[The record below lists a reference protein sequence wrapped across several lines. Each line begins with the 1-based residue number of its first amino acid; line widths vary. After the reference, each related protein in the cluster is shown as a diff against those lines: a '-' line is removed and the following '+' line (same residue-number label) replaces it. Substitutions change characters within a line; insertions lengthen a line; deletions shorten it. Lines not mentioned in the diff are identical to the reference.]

1 MSTMEQ
7 LGDSLTSLSG
17 HLSHNNYSLSV
28 DGSDALSN
36 ISVVSIKGQER
47 LNEPWQYQIDFTSED
62 KQISIASM
70 LSQAAS
76 LTFHPNQSPLQVT
89 QISSFDHVA
98 KTRKLY
104 GIITEFSLVS
114 ISEDEARYRV
124 KLEPRMAL
132 LANHHQSAIFQNK
145 SVIDVVDEVLRNH
158 NFIGIDFRFELKE
171 TYPVREFIT
180 QWQESDLNFIQR
192 LLADVGLYFYFETHP
207 EHHCDVIV
215 ISDYEKGYADGGK
228 VTIKQPSGLNDRLRY
243 SVWDLQFSSKTK
255 PSQVSVND
263 YNYRMSDSNLYSS
276 DNSQPKDM
284 TMRGEDYRYEEHHKT
299 QGDIQTVESGNW
311 YARIRHQHYVSEQFI
326 LTGQCNAYELIP
338 GQLVIIEGC
347 PIAEIKD
354 GVVIVAT
361 ECYGDRTESYQT
373 RFTAIPYDALKP
385 YRPAPLPWPQ
395 VSGTLPARVTSK
407 DDDTYGYIDTQG
419 RYRIK
424 FNFDLKN
431 WQKGEESLWVRLAKP
446 YAGDTYGF
454 HFPLIDS
461 TEVAIAFT
469 NGNPDR
475 PYIAH
480 AMHDSSHPD
489 HVTTINKHRNVIRTP
504 ANNKLRMDDK
514 RGQEHIKLATEYG
527 KTQLNLGHLVDSEK
541 TKRGEGFELRTD
553 EWGAVRAAKGIF
565 ITADKQYQAQD
576 LQLNMQ
582 EAKEQLDKTLDLV
595 SALQDAVK
603 HAEAELADLET
614 QKKLIIESIEEFK
627 QPSILMSSP
636 KGIAQVTP
644 ESVQIA
650 AGENIMLAS
659 HQHTDVSVLRKF
671 TVAAG
676 EMISLFAQKM
686 GIKLIASHGKVDIQ
700 AQHDEMSLLAEKDLS
715 ISSQKGRTVISA
727 QKELILTCGGAY
739 IRLADGSIDIAA
751 PDNVICHSATWQ
763 KTGPDSLSQMLNE
776 RQNTNYHFNSQLLWK
791 NDNTPVKNQRV
802 KIIRADGS
810 EIDAMTDENGKLP
823 KQFAD
828 FIEPIT
834 IVLVPQKD
842 S

>member
-7 LGDSLTSLSG
+7 LSDSLTSLSG

-70 LSQAAS
+70 LSQTAS
-76 LTFHPNQSPLQVT
+76 LTFHPNQSLLQMT

-171 TYPVREFIT
+171 SYPVREFIT

-553 EWGAVRAAKGIF
+553 EWGAISAEKGIYITTETESKAKG
-565 ITADKQYQAQD
+565 K
-576 LQLNMQ
+576 
-582 EAKEQLDKTLDLV
+582 QLDMEGAKIQLSNALSIV
-595 SALQDAVK
+595 QSLQKVVENSNGHSAD
-603 HAEAELADLET
+603 
-614 QKKLIIESIEEFK
+614 IESQTELKNTLTELNESGIVGYAQEG
-627 QPSILMSSP
+627 IGLTSP
-636 KGIAQVTP
+636 KNIQLSTGKNISIIAENNT
-644 ESVQIA
+644 EISVIKKITLA
-650 AGENIMLAS
+650 AGEALS
-659 HQHTDVSVLRKF
+659 F
-671 TVAAG
+671 
-676 EMISLFAQKM
+676 FAHKM
-686 GIKLIASHGKVDIQ
+686 GIKLFASKGKVEIQ
-700 AQHDEMSLLAEKDLS
+700 AQNDELSLMAKDEIQINSVDNSVTLTAPRDITL
-715 ISSQKGRTVISA
+715 ISGGSYIKINGQGIELGTPGNVVIKSAALQKMGPASMNVSTQEVHFMDMPPISLCVECL
-727 QKELILTCGGAY
+727 K
-739 IRLADGSIDIAA
+739 RAA
-751 PDNVICHSATWQ
+751 RNANS
-763 KTGPDSLSQMLNE
+763 ML
-776 RQNTNYHFNSQLLWK
+776 
-791 NDNTPVKNQRV
+791 
-802 KIIRADGS
+802 
-810 EIDAMTDENGKLP
+810 EI
-823 KQFAD
+823 
-828 FIEPIT
+828 
-834 IVLVPQKD
+834 

>member
-7 LGDSLTSLSG
+7 LSDSLTSLSG

-553 EWGAVRAAKGIF
+553 EWGAISAEKGIYITTETESKAKGKQLDMEGTKIQLSNALS
-565 ITADKQYQAQD
+565 IVQSLQKVVENSNAHSADIESQTELKNT
-576 LQLNMQ
+576 LTQLNESGIVGYAQ
-582 EAKEQLDKTLDLV
+582 EGIGLT
-595 SALQDAVK
+595 
-603 HAEAELADLET
+603 
-614 QKKLIIESIEEFK
+614 
-627 QPSILMSSP
+627 SP
-636 KGIAQVTP
+636 KNIQLSTGKNISIIAENNT
-644 ESVQIA
+644 EISVIKKITLA
-650 AGENIMLAS
+650 AGEALS
-659 HQHTDVSVLRKF
+659 F
-671 TVAAG
+671 
-676 EMISLFAQKM
+676 FAHKM
-686 GIKLIASHGKVDIQ
+686 GIKLFASKGKVEIQ
-700 AQHDEMSLLAEKDLS
+700 AQNDELSLMAKDE
-715 ISSQKGRTVISA
+715 IQIN
-727 QKELILTCGGAY
+727 
-739 IRLADGSIDIAA
+739 SIDNSVTLTAPRDITLISGGSYIKINGQGIELGTPGNVVIKSAA
-751 PDNVICHSATWQ
+751 LQKMGPASMNVSTQEVHFMDMPPI
-763 KTGPDSLSQMLNE
+763 SLCVECLKRAARNANTML
-776 RQNTNYHFNSQLLWK
+776 
-791 NDNTPVKNQRV
+791 
-802 KIIRADGS
+802 
-810 EIDAMTDENGKLP
+810 EIN
-823 KQFAD
+823 
-828 FIEPIT
+828 
-834 IVLVPQKD
+834 
-842 S
+842 

>member
-76 LTFHPNQSPLQVT
+76 LTFHPNQSPLQVA

-158 NFIGIDFRFELKE
+158 NFIGIDFRFELKD

-461 TEVAIAFT
+461 TEVAVAFT

-553 EWGAVRAAKGIF
+553 EWGAISAEKGIYITTETESKAKGKQLDMEGTKIQLSNALS
-565 ITADKQYQAQD
+565 IVQSLQKVVENSNGHSADIESQTELKNT
-576 LQLNMQ
+576 LTQLNESGIVGYAQ
-582 EAKEQLDKTLDLV
+582 EGIGLT
-595 SALQDAVK
+595 
-603 HAEAELADLET
+603 
-614 QKKLIIESIEEFK
+614 
-627 QPSILMSSP
+627 SP
-636 KGIAQVTP
+636 KNIQLSTGKNISIIAENNT
-644 ESVQIA
+644 EISVIKKITLA
-650 AGENIMLAS
+650 AGEALS
-659 HQHTDVSVLRKF
+659 F
-671 TVAAG
+671 
-676 EMISLFAQKM
+676 FAHKM
-686 GIKLIASHGKVDIQ
+686 GIKLFASKGKVEIQ
-700 AQHDEMSLLAEKDLS
+700 AQNDELSLMAKDE
-715 ISSQKGRTVISA
+715 IQIN
-727 QKELILTCGGAY
+727 
-739 IRLADGSIDIAA
+739 SIDNSVTLTAPRDITLISGGSYIKINGQGIELGTPGNVVIKSAA
-751 PDNVICHSATWQ
+751 LQKMGPASMNVSTQEVHFMDMPPI
-763 KTGPDSLSQMLNE
+763 SLCVECLKRAARNANTML
-776 RQNTNYHFNSQLLWK
+776 
-791 NDNTPVKNQRV
+791 
-802 KIIRADGS
+802 
-810 EIDAMTDENGKLP
+810 EIN
-823 KQFAD
+823 
-828 FIEPIT
+828 
-834 IVLVPQKD
+834 
-842 S
+842 

>member
-7 LGDSLTSLSG
+7 LSDSLTSLSG
-17 HLSHNNYSLSV
+17 QLSHNNYSLSV
-28 DGSDALSN
+28 DGSDALSS

-89 QISSFDHVA
+89 QIRSLDNIA

-145 SVIDVVDEVLRNH
+145 NVIDVVDEVLRNH

-171 TYPVREFIT
+171 SYPVREFIT

-215 ISDYEKGYADGGK
+215 ISDYEKGYADGGR
-228 VTIKQPSGLNDRLRY
+228 VIIKQPSGLNDHLRH
-243 SVWDLQFSSKTK
+243 SIWDLQFSSKTK

-263 YNYRMSDSNLYSS
+263 YNYRMSDSDLYSS

-284 TMRGEDYRYEEHHKT
+284 TMRGEDYRYEEHHKIE
-299 QGDIQTVESGNW
+299 GDIQTVESGNW

-461 TEVAIAFT
+461 TEVAVAFT

-475 PYIAH
+475 PYIAY

-553 EWGAVRAAKGIF
+553 EWGAISAEKGIYITTETESKAKG
-565 ITADKQYQAQD
+565 K
-576 LQLNMQ
+576 
-582 EAKEQLDKTLDLV
+582 QLDMEGAKIQLSNALSIV
-595 SALQDAVK
+595 QSLQKVVENSNGHSAD
-603 HAEAELADLET
+603 
-614 QKKLIIESIEEFK
+614 IESQTELKNTLTELNESGIVGYAQEG
-627 QPSILMSSP
+627 IGLTSP
-636 KGIAQVTP
+636 KNIQLSTGKNISIIAENNT
-644 ESVQIA
+644 EISVIKKITLA
-650 AGENIMLAS
+650 AGEALS
-659 HQHTDVSVLRKF
+659 F
-671 TVAAG
+671 
-676 EMISLFAQKM
+676 FAHKM
-686 GIKLIASHGKVDIQ
+686 GIKLFASKGKVEIQ
-700 AQHDEMSLLAEKDLS
+700 AQNDELSLMAKDEIQINSVDNS
-715 ISSQKGRTVISA
+715 ITLTAPRDITLISGGSYIKINGEGIELGTPGNVVIKSAAFQKMGPASMNVNTQEAHFMDMPPISLCVECL
-727 QKELILTCGGAY
+727 K
-739 IRLADGSIDIAA
+739 RAA
-751 PDNVICHSATWQ
+751 RNANS
-763 KTGPDSLSQMLNE
+763 ML
-776 RQNTNYHFNSQLLWK
+776 
-791 NDNTPVKNQRV
+791 
-802 KIIRADGS
+802 
-810 EIDAMTDENGKLP
+810 EI
-823 KQFAD
+823 
-828 FIEPIT
+828 
-834 IVLVPQKD
+834 

>member
-36 ISVVSIKGQER
+36 ISVVSIKGHER

-70 LSQAAS
+70 LSQTAS
-76 LTFHPNQSPLQVT
+76 LTFHPNQSPLQVA

-553 EWGAVRAAKGIF
+553 EWGAISAEKGIYITTETESKAKGKQLDMEGAKIQLSNALS
-565 ITADKQYQAQD
+565 IVQSLQKVVENSNGHSADIESQTELKNT
-576 LQLNMQ
+576 LTQLNESGIVGYAQ
-582 EAKEQLDKTLDLV
+582 EGIGLT
-595 SALQDAVK
+595 
-603 HAEAELADLET
+603 
-614 QKKLIIESIEEFK
+614 
-627 QPSILMSSP
+627 SP
-636 KGIAQVTP
+636 KNIQLSTGKNISIIAENNT
-644 ESVQIA
+644 EISVIKKITLA
-650 AGENIMLAS
+650 AGEALS
-659 HQHTDVSVLRKF
+659 F
-671 TVAAG
+671 
-676 EMISLFAQKM
+676 FAHKM
-686 GIKLIASHGKVDIQ
+686 GIKLFASKGKVEIQ
-700 AQHDEMSLLAEKDLS
+700 AQNDELSLMAKDEIQINS
-715 ISSQKGRTVISA
+715 IDNSV
-727 QKELILTCGGAY
+727 ILTAPRDITLISGGSY
-739 IRLADGSIDIAA
+739 IKINGQGIELGTPGNVVIKSAA
-751 PDNVICHSATWQ
+751 LQKMGPASMNVSTQEVHFMDMPPI
-763 KTGPDSLSQMLNE
+763 SLCVECLKRAARNANTML
-776 RQNTNYHFNSQLLWK
+776 
-791 NDNTPVKNQRV
+791 
-802 KIIRADGS
+802 
-810 EIDAMTDENGKLP
+810 EIN
-823 KQFAD
+823 
-828 FIEPIT
+828 
-834 IVLVPQKD
+834 
-842 S
+842 

>member
-1 MSTMEQ
+1 MSIMEQ

-28 DGSDALSN
+28 DGTDVLSS
-36 ISVVSIKGQER
+36 ISVVSIKGHER

-70 LSQAAS
+70 LSQTAS

-114 ISEDEARYRV
+114 ISEDETRYRV

-171 TYPVREFIT
+171 SYPVREFIT

-354 GVVIVAT
+354 GVVVVAT

-461 TEVAIAFT
+461 TEVAVAFT

-553 EWGAVRAAKGIF
+553 EWGAISAEKGIYITTETESKAKGKQLDMEGAKIQLSNALS
-565 ITADKQYQAQD
+565 IVQSLQKVVENSNGHSADIESQTELKNT
-576 LQLNMQ
+576 LTQLNESGIVGYAQ
-582 EAKEQLDKTLDLV
+582 EGIGLT
-595 SALQDAVK
+595 
-603 HAEAELADLET
+603 
-614 QKKLIIESIEEFK
+614 
-627 QPSILMSSP
+627 SP
-636 KGIAQVTP
+636 KNIQLSTGKNISIIAENNT
-644 ESVQIA
+644 EISVIKKITLA
-650 AGENIMLAS
+650 AGEALS
-659 HQHTDVSVLRKF
+659 F
-671 TVAAG
+671 
-676 EMISLFAQKM
+676 FAHKM
-686 GIKLIASHGKVDIQ
+686 GIKLFASKGKVEIQ
-700 AQHDEMSLLAEKDLS
+700 AQNDELSLMAKDE
-715 ISSQKGRTVISA
+715 IQIN
-727 QKELILTCGGAY
+727 
-739 IRLADGSIDIAA
+739 SIDNSVTLTAPRDITLISGGSYIKINGQGIELGTPGNVVIKSAA
-751 PDNVICHSATWQ
+751 LQKMGPASMNVSTQEVHFMDMPPI
-763 KTGPDSLSQMLNE
+763 SLCVECLKRAARNANSML
-776 RQNTNYHFNSQLLWK
+776 
-791 NDNTPVKNQRV
+791 
-802 KIIRADGS
+802 
-810 EIDAMTDENGKLP
+810 EI
-823 KQFAD
+823 
-828 FIEPIT
+828 
-834 IVLVPQKD
+834 

>member
-7 LGDSLTSLSG
+7 LSDSLTSLSG
-17 HLSHNNYSLSV
+17 QLSHNNYSLSV
-28 DGSDALSN
+28 DGSDALSS

-89 QISSFDHVA
+89 QIRSLDNVA

-171 TYPVREFIT
+171 SYPVREFIT

-215 ISDYEKGYADGGK
+215 ISDYEKGYADGGR
-228 VTIKQPSGLNDRLRY
+228 VIIKQPSGLNDHLRH

-263 YNYRMSDSNLYSS
+263 YNYRMSDSDLYSS

-284 TMRGEDYRYEEHHKT
+284 TMRGEDYRYEEHHKI

-326 LTGQCNAYELIP
+326 LTGQCNAYELTP
-338 GQLVIIEGC
+338 GQLVTIADC

-395 VSGTLPARVTSK
+395 VSGTLPARITSK

-461 TEVAIAFT
+461 TEVAVAFT

-553 EWGAVRAAKGIF
+553 EWGAISAEKGIYITTETESKAKG
-565 ITADKQYQAQD
+565 K
-576 LQLNMQ
+576 
-582 EAKEQLDKTLDLV
+582 QLDMEGAKIQLSNALSIV
-595 SALQDAVK
+595 QSLQKVVENSNGHSAD
-603 HAEAELADLET
+603 
-614 QKKLIIESIEEFK
+614 IESQTELKNTLTELNESGIVGYAQEG
-627 QPSILMSSP
+627 IGLTSP
-636 KGIAQVTP
+636 KNIQLSTGKNISIIAENNT
-644 ESVQIA
+644 EISVIKKITLA
-650 AGENIMLAS
+650 AGEALS
-659 HQHTDVSVLRKF
+659 F
-671 TVAAG
+671 
-676 EMISLFAQKM
+676 FAHKM
-686 GIKLIASHGKVDIQ
+686 GIKLFASKGKVEIQ
-700 AQHDEMSLLAEKDLS
+700 AQNDELSLMAKDEIQINSVDNS
-715 ISSQKGRTVISA
+715 ITLTAPRDITLISGGSYIKINGEGIELGTPGNVVIKSAAFQKMGPASMNVNTQEAHFMDMPPISLCVECL
-727 QKELILTCGGAY
+727 K
-739 IRLADGSIDIAA
+739 RAA
-751 PDNVICHSATWQ
+751 RNANS
-763 KTGPDSLSQMLNE
+763 ML
-776 RQNTNYHFNSQLLWK
+776 
-791 NDNTPVKNQRV
+791 
-802 KIIRADGS
+802 
-810 EIDAMTDENGKLP
+810 EI
-823 KQFAD
+823 
-828 FIEPIT
+828 
-834 IVLVPQKD
+834 

>member
-1 MSTMEQ
+1 MSIMEQ

-28 DGSDALSN
+28 DGTDVLSS
-36 ISVVSIKGQER
+36 ISVVSIKGHER

-70 LSQAAS
+70 LSQTAS
-76 LTFHPNQSPLQVT
+76 LTFHPNQSPLQVA

-171 TYPVREFIT
+171 SYPVREFIT

-263 YNYRMSDSNLYSS
+263 YNYRMSDSDLYSS

-284 TMRGEDYRYEEHHKT
+284 TMRGEDYRYEEHHKIE
-299 QGDIQTVESGNW
+299 GDIQTVESGNW

-326 LTGQCNAYELIP
+326 LTGQCNAYELTP
-338 GQLVIIEGC
+338 GKLVTIADC

-461 TEVAIAFT
+461 TEVAVAFT

-553 EWGAVRAAKGIF
+553 EWGAISAEKGIYITTETESKAKGKQLDMEGAKIQLSNALS
-565 ITADKQYQAQD
+565 IVQSLQKVVENSNAHSADIESQTELKNT
-576 LQLNMQ
+576 LTQLNESGIVGYAQ
-582 EAKEQLDKTLDLV
+582 EGIGLT
-595 SALQDAVK
+595 
-603 HAEAELADLET
+603 
-614 QKKLIIESIEEFK
+614 
-627 QPSILMSSP
+627 SP
-636 KGIAQVTP
+636 KNIQLSTGKNISIIAENNT
-644 ESVQIA
+644 EISVIKKITLA
-650 AGENIMLAS
+650 AGEALS
-659 HQHTDVSVLRKF
+659 F
-671 TVAAG
+671 
-676 EMISLFAQKM
+676 FAHKM
-686 GIKLIASHGKVDIQ
+686 GIKLFASKGKVEIQ
-700 AQHDEMSLLAEKDLS
+700 AQNDELSLMAKDE
-715 ISSQKGRTVISA
+715 IQIN
-727 QKELILTCGGAY
+727 
-739 IRLADGSIDIAA
+739 SIDNSVTLTAPRDITLISGGSYIKINGQGIELGTPGNVVIKSAA
-751 PDNVICHSATWQ
+751 LQKMGPASMNVSTQEVHFMDMPPI
-763 KTGPDSLSQMLNE
+763 SLCVECLKRAARNANTML
-776 RQNTNYHFNSQLLWK
+776 
-791 NDNTPVKNQRV
+791 
-802 KIIRADGS
+802 
-810 EIDAMTDENGKLP
+810 EIN
-823 KQFAD
+823 
-828 FIEPIT
+828 
-834 IVLVPQKD
+834 
-842 S
+842 

>member
-7 LGDSLTSLSG
+7 LSDSLTSLSG
-17 HLSHNNYSLSV
+17 QLSHNNYSLSV
-28 DGSDALSN
+28 DGSDALSS

-70 LSQAAS
+70 LSQTAS

-89 QISSFDHVA
+89 QIRSLDNIA

-171 TYPVREFIT
+171 SYPVREFIT

-207 EHHCDVIV
+207 EHHCDVII
-215 ISDYEKGYADGGK
+215 ISDYEKGYADGGR
-228 VTIKQPSGLNDRLRY
+228 VIIKQPSGLNDHLRH
-243 SVWDLQFSSKTK
+243 SIWDLQFSSKTK

-263 YNYRMSDSNLYSS
+263 YNYRMSDSDLYSS

-284 TMRGEDYRYEEHHKT
+284 TMRGEDYRYEEHHKIE
-299 QGDIQTVESGNW
+299 GDIQTVESGNW

-326 LTGQCNAYELIP
+326 LTGQCNAYELTP
-338 GQLVIIEGC
+338 GKLVTIADC

-461 TEVAIAFT
+461 TEVAVAFT

-553 EWGAVRAAKGIF
+553 EWGAISAEKGIYITTETESKAKG
-565 ITADKQYQAQD
+565 K
-576 LQLNMQ
+576 
-582 EAKEQLDKTLDLV
+582 QLDMEGAKIQLSNALSIV
-595 SALQDAVK
+595 QSLQKVVENSNGHSAD
-603 HAEAELADLET
+603 
-614 QKKLIIESIEEFK
+614 IESQTELKNTLTELTESGIVGYAQEG
-627 QPSILMSSP
+627 IGLTSP
-636 KGIAQVTP
+636 KNIQLSTGKNISIIAENNT
-644 ESVQIA
+644 EISVIKKITLA
-650 AGENIMLAS
+650 AGEALS
-659 HQHTDVSVLRKF
+659 F
-671 TVAAG
+671 
-676 EMISLFAQKM
+676 FAHKM
-686 GIKLIASHGKVDIQ
+686 GIKLFASKGKVEIQ
-700 AQHDEMSLLAEKDLS
+700 AQNDELSLMAKDEIQINSVDNS
-715 ISSQKGRTVISA
+715 ITLTAPRDITLISGGSYIKINGEGIELGTPGNVVIKSAAFQKMGPASMNVNTQEAHFMDMPPISLCVECL
-727 QKELILTCGGAY
+727 K
-739 IRLADGSIDIAA
+739 RAA
-751 PDNVICHSATWQ
+751 RNANS
-763 KTGPDSLSQMLNE
+763 ML
-776 RQNTNYHFNSQLLWK
+776 
-791 NDNTPVKNQRV
+791 
-802 KIIRADGS
+802 
-810 EIDAMTDENGKLP
+810 EI
-823 KQFAD
+823 
-828 FIEPIT
+828 
-834 IVLVPQKD
+834 

>member
-1 MSTMEQ
+1 MSIMEQ

-28 DGSDALSN
+28 DGTDVLSS
-36 ISVVSIKGQER
+36 ISVVSIKGHER

-70 LSQAAS
+70 LSQTAS
-76 LTFHPNQSPLQVT
+76 LTFHPNQSPLQVA

-553 EWGAVRAAKGIF
+553 EWGAISAEKGIYITTETESKAKGKQLDMEGTKIQLSNALS
-565 ITADKQYQAQD
+565 IVQSLQKVVENSNAHSADIESQTELKNT
-576 LQLNMQ
+576 LTQLNESGIVGYAQ
-582 EAKEQLDKTLDLV
+582 EGIGLT
-595 SALQDAVK
+595 
-603 HAEAELADLET
+603 
-614 QKKLIIESIEEFK
+614 
-627 QPSILMSSP
+627 SP
-636 KGIAQVTP
+636 KNIQLSTGKNISIIAENNT
-644 ESVQIA
+644 EISVIKKITLA
-650 AGENIMLAS
+650 AGEALS
-659 HQHTDVSVLRKF
+659 F
-671 TVAAG
+671 
-676 EMISLFAQKM
+676 FAHKM
-686 GIKLIASHGKVDIQ
+686 GIKLFASKGKVEIQ
-700 AQHDEMSLLAEKDLS
+700 AQNDELSLMAKDE
-715 ISSQKGRTVISA
+715 IQIN
-727 QKELILTCGGAY
+727 
-739 IRLADGSIDIAA
+739 SIDNSVTLTAPRDITLISGGSYIKINGQGIELGTPGNVVIKSAA
-751 PDNVICHSATWQ
+751 LQKMGPASMNVSTQEVYFMDMPPI
-763 KTGPDSLSQMLNE
+763 SLCVECLKRAARNANTML
-776 RQNTNYHFNSQLLWK
+776 
-791 NDNTPVKNQRV
+791 
-802 KIIRADGS
+802 
-810 EIDAMTDENGKLP
+810 EIN
-823 KQFAD
+823 
-828 FIEPIT
+828 
-834 IVLVPQKD
+834 
-842 S
+842 

>member
-1 MSTMEQ
+1 MEQ
-7 LGDSLTSLSG
+7 LSDSLTSLSG
-17 HLSHNNYSLSV
+17 QLSHNNYSLLV
-28 DGSDALSN
+28 DGADALSS

-89 QISSFDHVA
+89 QIRSLDNVA

-145 SVIDVVDEVLRNH
+145 NVIDVVDEVLRNH

-228 VTIKQPSGLNDRLRY
+228 VTIKQPSGLNDHLRH
-243 SVWDLQFSSKTK
+243 SAWDLQFSSKTK

-263 YNYRMSDSNLYSS
+263 YNYRMSDSDLYSS

-284 TMRGEDYRYEEHHKT
+284 TMRGEDYRYEEHHKIE
-299 QGDIQTVESGNW
+299 GDIQTVESGNW

-326 LTGQCNAYELIP
+326 LTGQCNAYELTP
-338 GQLVIIEGC
+338 GQLVTIADC

-395 VSGTLPARVTSK
+395 VSGTLPARITSK

-553 EWGAVRAAKGIF
+553 EWGAISAEKGIYITTETESKAKG
-565 ITADKQYQAQD
+565 K
-576 LQLNMQ
+576 
-582 EAKEQLDKTLDLV
+582 QLDMEGAKIQL
-595 SALQDAVK
+595 SNALSIVQSLQKVVK
-603 HAEAELADLET
+603 HSNGHSAD
-614 QKKLIIESIEEFK
+614 IESQTELKNTLTQLKESGIVGYAQEG
-627 QPSILMSSP
+627 IGLTSP
-636 KGIAQVTP
+636 KNIQLSTGKNISIIAKNNTEINVIKKITL
-644 ESVQIA
+644 A
-650 AGENIMLAS
+650 AGEALS
-659 HQHTDVSVLRKF
+659 F
-671 TVAAG
+671 
-676 EMISLFAQKM
+676 FAHKM
-686 GIKLIASHGKVDIQ
+686 GIKLLASKGKVEIQ
-700 AQHDEMSLLAEKDLS
+700 AQNDELSLMAKDEIQINSVDNSVTLTAPRDITL
-715 ISSQKGRTVISA
+715 ISGGSYIKINGEGIELGTPGNVVIKSAAFQKMGPASMNVNTQEAHFMDMPPISLCVECL
-727 QKELILTCGGAY
+727 K
-739 IRLADGSIDIAA
+739 RAA
-751 PDNVICHSATWQ
+751 RNANS
-763 KTGPDSLSQMLNE
+763 ML
-776 RQNTNYHFNSQLLWK
+776 
-791 NDNTPVKNQRV
+791 
-802 KIIRADGS
+802 
-810 EIDAMTDENGKLP
+810 EI
-823 KQFAD
+823 
-828 FIEPIT
+828 
-834 IVLVPQKD
+834 

>member
-7 LGDSLTSLSG
+7 LSDSLTSLSG
-17 HLSHNNYSLSV
+17 QLSHNNYSLSV

-89 QISSFDHVA
+89 QIRSSDNIA

-145 SVIDVVDEVLRNH
+145 NVIDVVDEVLRNH

-171 TYPVREFIT
+171 SYPVREFIT

-215 ISDYEKGYADGGK
+215 ISDYEKGYADGGR
-228 VTIKQPSGLNDRLRY
+228 VIIKQPSGLNDHLRH

-263 YNYRMSDSNLYSS
+263 YNYRMSDSDLYSS

-284 TMRGEDYRYEEHHKT
+284 TMRGEDYRYEEHYKIE
-299 QGDIQTVESGNW
+299 GDIQTVESGNW

-326 LTGQCNAYELIP
+326 LTGQCNAYELTP
-338 GQLVIIEGC
+338 GKLVIIADC

-395 VSGTLPARVTSK
+395 VSGTLPARITSK

-461 TEVAIAFT
+461 TEVAVAFT

-553 EWGAVRAAKGIF
+553 EWGAISAEKGIYITTETESKAKG
-565 ITADKQYQAQD
+565 K
-576 LQLNMQ
+576 
-582 EAKEQLDKTLDLV
+582 QLDMEGAKIQLSNALSIV
-595 SALQDAVK
+595 QSLQKVVENSNGHSAD
-603 HAEAELADLET
+603 
-614 QKKLIIESIEEFK
+614 IESQTELKNTLTELNESGIVGYAQEG
-627 QPSILMSSP
+627 IGLTSP
-636 KGIAQVTP
+636 KNIQLSTGKNISIIAENNT
-644 ESVQIA
+644 EISVIKKITLA
-650 AGENIMLAS
+650 AGEALS
-659 HQHTDVSVLRKF
+659 F
-671 TVAAG
+671 
-676 EMISLFAQKM
+676 FAHKM
-686 GIKLIASHGKVDIQ
+686 GIKLFASKGKVEIQ
-700 AQHDEMSLLAEKDLS
+700 AQNDELSLMAKDEIQINSVDNS
-715 ISSQKGRTVISA
+715 ITLTAPRDITLISGGSYIKINGEGIELGTPGNVVIKSAAFQKMGPASMNVNTQEAHFMDMPPISLCVECL
-727 QKELILTCGGAY
+727 K
-739 IRLADGSIDIAA
+739 RAA
-751 PDNVICHSATWQ
+751 RNANS
-763 KTGPDSLSQMLNE
+763 ML
-776 RQNTNYHFNSQLLWK
+776 
-791 NDNTPVKNQRV
+791 
-802 KIIRADGS
+802 
-810 EIDAMTDENGKLP
+810 EI
-823 KQFAD
+823 
-828 FIEPIT
+828 
-834 IVLVPQKD
+834 

>member
-7 LGDSLTSLSG
+7 LSDSLTSLSG

-28 DGSDALSN
+28 DGSDALSS
-36 ISVVSIKGQER
+36 ISVVSIKGHER

-70 LSQAAS
+70 LSQTAS
-76 LTFHPNQSPLQVT
+76 LTFHPNQSPLQVA

-207 EHHCDVIV
+207 EHHCDVMV
-215 ISDYEKGYADGGK
+215 ISDYEKGYADGGS

-284 TMRGEDYRYEEHHKT
+284 TMRGEDYRYEEHHKI
-299 QGDIQTVESGNW
+299 QGDIQIVESGNW
-311 YARIRHQHYVSEQFI
+311 YAHIRHQYYVSEQFI
-326 LTGQCNAYELIP
+326 LTGHCNAYELTP
-338 GQLVIIEGC
+338 GQLLTIADC

-407 DDDTYGYIDTQG
+407 DNDTYGYIDTQG

-461 TEVAIAFT
+461 TEVAVAFT

-489 HVTTINKHRNVIRTP
+489 HITTINKHRNVIRTP

-514 RGQEHIKLATEYG
+514 RGREHIKLATEYG
-527 KTQLNLGHLVDSEK
+527 KTQLNLGHLVDSKK

-553 EWGAVRAAKGIF
+553 EWGAISAEKGIYITTETESKAKG
-565 ITADKQYQAQD
+565 K
-576 LQLNMQ
+576 
-582 EAKEQLDKTLDLV
+582 QLDMEGAKIQL
-595 SALQDAVK
+595 SNALSIVQSLQKVVK
-603 HAEAELADLET
+603 HSNGHSAD
-614 QKKLIIESIEEFK
+614 IESQTELKNTLTQLKESGIVGYAQEG
-627 QPSILMSSP
+627 IGLTSP
-636 KGIAQVTP
+636 KNIQLSTGKNISIIAKNNT
-644 ESVQIA
+644 EISVIKKITLA
-650 AGENIMLAS
+650 AGEALS
-659 HQHTDVSVLRKF
+659 F
-671 TVAAG
+671 
-676 EMISLFAQKM
+676 FAHKM
-686 GIKLIASHGKVDIQ
+686 GIKLLASKGKVEIQ
-700 AQHDEMSLLAEKDLS
+700 AQNDELSLMAKDEIQINSIDNSVTLTAPRDITLISGGSYIKINGQGIELGTSGNVIIKSNVLQKMGPASMNVNTQEVHFMNMPPMSLCVECLKRAARNANS
-715 ISSQKGRTVISA
+715 ILEIS
-727 QKELILTCGGAY
+727 
-739 IRLADGSIDIAA
+739 
-751 PDNVICHSATWQ
+751 
-763 KTGPDSLSQMLNE
+763 
-776 RQNTNYHFNSQLLWK
+776 
-791 NDNTPVKNQRV
+791 
-802 KIIRADGS
+802 
-810 EIDAMTDENGKLP
+810 
-823 KQFAD
+823 
-828 FIEPIT
+828 
-834 IVLVPQKD
+834 
-842 S
+842 

>member
-7 LGDSLTSLSG
+7 LSDSLTSLSG

-28 DGSDALSN
+28 DGSEALSS
-36 ISVVSIKGQER
+36 ISVVSIKGHER

-70 LSQAAS
+70 LSQTAS
-76 LTFHPNQSPLQVT
+76 LTFHPNQSPLQVA

-553 EWGAVRAAKGIF
+553 EWGAISAEKGIYITTETESKAKGKQLDMEGAKIQLSNALS
-565 ITADKQYQAQD
+565 IVQSLQKVVENSNGHSADIESQTELKNT
-576 LQLNMQ
+576 LTQLNESGIVGYAQ
-582 EAKEQLDKTLDLV
+582 EGIGLT
-595 SALQDAVK
+595 
-603 HAEAELADLET
+603 
-614 QKKLIIESIEEFK
+614 
-627 QPSILMSSP
+627 SP
-636 KGIAQVTP
+636 KNIQLSTGKNISIIAENNT
-644 ESVQIA
+644 EISVIKKITLA
-650 AGENIMLAS
+650 AGEALS
-659 HQHTDVSVLRKF
+659 F
-671 TVAAG
+671 
-676 EMISLFAQKM
+676 FAHKM
-686 GIKLIASHGKVDIQ
+686 GIKLFASKGKVEIQ
-700 AQHDEMSLLAEKDLS
+700 AQNDELSLMAKDE
-715 ISSQKGRTVISA
+715 IQIN
-727 QKELILTCGGAY
+727 
-739 IRLADGSIDIAA
+739 SIDNSVTLTAPRDITLISGGSYIKINGQGIELGTPGNVVIKSAA
-751 PDNVICHSATWQ
+751 LQKMGPASMNVSTQEVHFMDMPPI
-763 KTGPDSLSQMLNE
+763 SLCVECLKRAARNANTML
-776 RQNTNYHFNSQLLWK
+776 
-791 NDNTPVKNQRV
+791 
-802 KIIRADGS
+802 
-810 EIDAMTDENGKLP
+810 EIN
-823 KQFAD
+823 
-828 FIEPIT
+828 
-834 IVLVPQKD
+834 
-842 S
+842 

>member
-7 LGDSLTSLSG
+7 LSDSLTSLSG
-17 HLSHNNYSLSV
+17 QLSHNNYSLSV
-28 DGSDALSN
+28 DGSDALSS

-89 QISSFDHVA
+89 QIRSLDNIA

-145 SVIDVVDEVLRNH
+145 NVIDVVDEVLRNH

-171 TYPVREFIT
+171 SYPVREFIT

-228 VTIKQPSGLNDRLRY
+228 VTIKQPSGLNDCLRY

-553 EWGAVRAAKGIF
+553 EWGAISAEKGIYITTETESKAKG
-565 ITADKQYQAQD
+565 K
-576 LQLNMQ
+576 
-582 EAKEQLDKTLDLV
+582 QLDMEGAKIQLSNALSIV
-595 SALQDAVK
+595 QSLQKVVENSNGHSAD
-603 HAEAELADLET
+603 
-614 QKKLIIESIEEFK
+614 IESQTELKNTLTELNESGIVGYAQEG
-627 QPSILMSSP
+627 IGLTSP
-636 KGIAQVTP
+636 KNIQLSTGKNISIIAENNT
-644 ESVQIA
+644 EISVIKKITLA
-650 AGENIMLAS
+650 AGEALS
-659 HQHTDVSVLRKF
+659 F
-671 TVAAG
+671 
-676 EMISLFAQKM
+676 FAHKM
-686 GIKLIASHGKVDIQ
+686 GIKLFASKGKVEIQ
-700 AQHDEMSLLAEKDLS
+700 AQNDELSLMAKDEIQINSVDNS
-715 ISSQKGRTVISA
+715 ITLTAPRDITLISGGSYIKINGEGIELGTPGNVVIKSAAFQKMGPASMNVNTQEAHFMDMPPISLCVECL
-727 QKELILTCGGAY
+727 K
-739 IRLADGSIDIAA
+739 RAA
-751 PDNVICHSATWQ
+751 RNANS
-763 KTGPDSLSQMLNE
+763 ML
-776 RQNTNYHFNSQLLWK
+776 
-791 NDNTPVKNQRV
+791 
-802 KIIRADGS
+802 
-810 EIDAMTDENGKLP
+810 EI
-823 KQFAD
+823 
-828 FIEPIT
+828 
-834 IVLVPQKD
+834 

>member
-7 LGDSLTSLSG
+7 LSDSLTSLSG
-17 HLSHNNYSLSV
+17 QLSHNNYSLSV

-89 QISSFDHVA
+89 QIRSSDNIA

-145 SVIDVVDEVLRNH
+145 NVIDVVDEVLRNH

-171 TYPVREFIT
+171 SYPVREFIT

-207 EHHCDVIV
+207 EHHCDVMV
-215 ISDYEKGYADGGK
+215 ISDYEKGYADGGR
-228 VTIKQPSGLNDRLRY
+228 VIIKQPSGLNDHLRH
-243 SVWDLQFSSKTK
+243 SIWDLQFSSKTK

-263 YNYRMSDSNLYSS
+263 YNYRMSDSDLYSS

-284 TMRGEDYRYEEHHKT
+284 TMRGEDYRYEEHHKI

-311 YARIRHQHYVSEQFI
+311 YAHIRHQHYVSEQFI
-326 LTGQCNAYELIP
+326 LTGQCNAYELTP
-338 GQLVIIEGC
+338 GQLVTIADC

-373 RFTAIPYDALKP
+373 RFTAILYDALKP

-395 VSGTLPARVTSK
+395 VSGTLPARITSK

-461 TEVAIAFT
+461 TEVAVAFT

-553 EWGAVRAAKGIF
+553 EWGAISAEKGIYITTETESKAKG
-565 ITADKQYQAQD
+565 K
-576 LQLNMQ
+576 
-582 EAKEQLDKTLDLV
+582 QLDMEGAKIQLSNALSIV
-595 SALQDAVK
+595 QSLQKVVENSNGHSAD
-603 HAEAELADLET
+603 
-614 QKKLIIESIEEFK
+614 IESQTELKNTLTELNESGIVGYAQEG
-627 QPSILMSSP
+627 IGLTSP
-636 KGIAQVTP
+636 KNIQLSTGKNISIIAENNT
-644 ESVQIA
+644 EISVIKKITLA
-650 AGENIMLAS
+650 AGEALS
-659 HQHTDVSVLRKF
+659 F
-671 TVAAG
+671 
-676 EMISLFAQKM
+676 FAHKM
-686 GIKLIASHGKVDIQ
+686 GIKLFASKGKVEIQ
-700 AQHDEMSLLAEKDLS
+700 AQNDELSLMAKDEIQINSVDNS
-715 ISSQKGRTVISA
+715 ITLTAPRDITLISGGSYIKINGEGIELGTPGNVVIKSAAFQKMGPASMNVNTQEAHFMDMPPISLCVECL
-727 QKELILTCGGAY
+727 K
-739 IRLADGSIDIAA
+739 RAA
-751 PDNVICHSATWQ
+751 RNANS
-763 KTGPDSLSQMLNE
+763 ML
-776 RQNTNYHFNSQLLWK
+776 
-791 NDNTPVKNQRV
+791 
-802 KIIRADGS
+802 
-810 EIDAMTDENGKLP
+810 EI
-823 KQFAD
+823 
-828 FIEPIT
+828 
-834 IVLVPQKD
+834 

>member
-7 LGDSLTSLSG
+7 LSDSLTSLSG
-17 HLSHNNYSLSV
+17 QLSHNNYSLSV

-70 LSQAAS
+70 LSQTAS
-76 LTFHPNQSPLQVT
+76 LTFHPNQSPLQVA

-263 YNYRMSDSNLYSS
+263 YNYRMSDSDLYSS
-276 DNSQPKDM
+276 DNSQPKDT
-284 TMRGEDYRYEEHHKT
+284 TMRGEDYRYEEHHKIE
-299 QGDIQTVESGNW
+299 GDIQTVESGNW

-461 TEVAIAFT
+461 TEVAVAFT

-553 EWGAVRAAKGIF
+553 EWGAISAEKGIYITTETESKAKG
-565 ITADKQYQAQD
+565 K
-576 LQLNMQ
+576 
-582 EAKEQLDKTLDLV
+582 QLDMEGAKIQLSNALSIV
-595 SALQDAVK
+595 QSLQKVVENSNGHSAD
-603 HAEAELADLET
+603 
-614 QKKLIIESIEEFK
+614 IESQTELKNTLTELNESGIVGYAQEG
-627 QPSILMSSP
+627 IGLTSP
-636 KGIAQVTP
+636 KNIQLSTGKNISIIAENNT
-644 ESVQIA
+644 EISVIKKITLA
-650 AGENIMLAS
+650 AGEALS
-659 HQHTDVSVLRKF
+659 F
-671 TVAAG
+671 
-676 EMISLFAQKM
+676 FAHKM
-686 GIKLIASHGKVDIQ
+686 GIKLFASKGKVEIQ
-700 AQHDEMSLLAEKDLS
+700 AQNDELSLMAKDEIQINSVDNSVTLTAPRDITL
-715 ISSQKGRTVISA
+715 IS
-727 QKELILTCGGAY
+727 GGSY
-739 IRLADGSIDIAA
+739 IKI
-751 PDNVICHSATWQ
+751 
-763 KTGPDSLSQMLNE
+763 
-776 RQNTNYHFNSQLLWK
+776 NSQGIELGTPGNVVIK
-791 NDNTPVKNQRV
+791 SAAFQKMGPASMNVNTQEVHFMDMPPISLCVECLK
-802 KIIRADGS
+802 RAARNANS
-810 EIDAMTDENGKLP
+810 MLEI
-823 KQFAD
+823 
-828 FIEPIT
+828 
-834 IVLVPQKD
+834 

>member
-1 MSTMEQ
+1 MSIMEQ

-171 TYPVREFIT
+171 SYPVREFIT

-326 LTGQCNAYELIP
+326 LTGQCNAYELTP

-553 EWGAVRAAKGIF
+553 EWGAISAEKGIYITTETESKAKG
-565 ITADKQYQAQD
+565 K
-576 LQLNMQ
+576 
-582 EAKEQLDKTLDLV
+582 QLDMEGAKIQLSNALSIV
-595 SALQDAVK
+595 QSLQKVVENSNGHSAD
-603 HAEAELADLET
+603 
-614 QKKLIIESIEEFK
+614 IESQTELKDTLTELNESGIVGYAQEG
-627 QPSILMSSP
+627 IGLTSP
-636 KGIAQVTP
+636 KNIQLSTGKNISIIAENNT
-644 ESVQIA
+644 EISVIKKITLA
-650 AGENIMLAS
+650 AGEALS
-659 HQHTDVSVLRKF
+659 F
-671 TVAAG
+671 
-676 EMISLFAQKM
+676 FAHKM
-686 GIKLIASHGKVDIQ
+686 GIKLFASKGKVEIQ
-700 AQHDEMSLLAEKDLS
+700 AQNDELSLMAKDE
-715 ISSQKGRTVISA
+715 IQIN
-727 QKELILTCGGAY
+727 
-739 IRLADGSIDIAA
+739 SIDNSVTLTAPRDITLISGGSYIKINGQGIELGTPGNVVIKSAA
-751 PDNVICHSATWQ
+751 LQKMGPASMNVSTQEVHFMDMPPI
-763 KTGPDSLSQMLNE
+763 SLCVECLKRAARNANTML
-776 RQNTNYHFNSQLLWK
+776 
-791 NDNTPVKNQRV
+791 
-802 KIIRADGS
+802 
-810 EIDAMTDENGKLP
+810 EIN
-823 KQFAD
+823 
-828 FIEPIT
+828 
-834 IVLVPQKD
+834 
-842 S
+842 

>member
-76 LTFHPNQSPLQVT
+76 LTFHPNQSPLQVA

-158 NFIGIDFRFELKE
+158 NFIGIDFRFELKD

-461 TEVAIAFT
+461 TEVAVAFT

-553 EWGAVRAAKGIF
+553 EWGAISAEKGIYITTETESKAKGKQLDMEGAKIQLSNALS
-565 ITADKQYQAQD
+565 IVQSLQKVVENSNGHSADIESQTELKNT
-576 LQLNMQ
+576 LTQLNESGIVGYAQ
-582 EAKEQLDKTLDLV
+582 EGIGLT
-595 SALQDAVK
+595 
-603 HAEAELADLET
+603 
-614 QKKLIIESIEEFK
+614 
-627 QPSILMSSP
+627 SP
-636 KGIAQVTP
+636 KNIQLSTGKNISIIAENNT
-644 ESVQIA
+644 EISVIKKITLA
-650 AGENIMLAS
+650 AGEALS
-659 HQHTDVSVLRKF
+659 F
-671 TVAAG
+671 
-676 EMISLFAQKM
+676 FAHKM
-686 GIKLIASHGKVDIQ
+686 GIKLFASKGKVEIQ
-700 AQHDEMSLLAEKDLS
+700 AQNDELSLMAKDE
-715 ISSQKGRTVISA
+715 IQIN
-727 QKELILTCGGAY
+727 
-739 IRLADGSIDIAA
+739 SIDNSVTLTAPRDITLISGGSYIKINGQGIELGTPGNVVIKSAA
-751 PDNVICHSATWQ
+751 LQKMGPASMNVSTQEVHFMDMPPI
-763 KTGPDSLSQMLNE
+763 SLCVECLKRAARNANTML
-776 RQNTNYHFNSQLLWK
+776 
-791 NDNTPVKNQRV
+791 
-802 KIIRADGS
+802 
-810 EIDAMTDENGKLP
+810 EIN
-823 KQFAD
+823 
-828 FIEPIT
+828 
-834 IVLVPQKD
+834 
-842 S
+842 

>member
-7 LGDSLTSLSG
+7 LSDSLTSLSG
-17 HLSHNNYSLSV
+17 QLSHNNYSLSV

-89 QISSFDHVA
+89 QIRSLDNIA

-171 TYPVREFIT
+171 SYPVREFIT

-215 ISDYEKGYADGGK
+215 ISDYEKGYADGGR
-228 VTIKQPSGLNDRLRY
+228 VIIKQPSGLNDHLRH
-243 SVWDLQFSSKTK
+243 SIWDLQFSSKTK

-263 YNYRMSDSNLYSS
+263 YNYRMSDSDLYSS

-284 TMRGEDYRYEEHHKT
+284 TMRGEDYRYEEHHKIE
-299 QGDIQTVESGNW
+299 GDIQTVESGNW

-326 LTGQCNAYELIP
+326 LTGQCNAYELTP
-338 GQLVIIEGC
+338 GKLVTIADC

-395 VSGTLPARVTSK
+395 VSGTLPARITSK

-461 TEVAIAFT
+461 TEVAVAFT

-475 PYIAH
+475 PYIAY

-553 EWGAVRAAKGIF
+553 EWGAISAEKGIYITTETEAKAKG
-565 ITADKQYQAQD
+565 K
-576 LQLNMQ
+576 
-582 EAKEQLDKTLDLV
+582 QLDMEGAKIQLSNALSIV
-595 SALQDAVK
+595 QSLQKVVENSNGHSAD
-603 HAEAELADLET
+603 
-614 QKKLIIESIEEFK
+614 IESQTELKNTLTELNESGIVGYAQEG
-627 QPSILMSSP
+627 IGLTSP
-636 KGIAQVTP
+636 KNIQLSTGKNISIIAENNT
-644 ESVQIA
+644 EISVIKKITLA
-650 AGENIMLAS
+650 AGEALS
-659 HQHTDVSVLRKF
+659 F
-671 TVAAG
+671 
-676 EMISLFAQKM
+676 FAHKM
-686 GIKLIASHGKVDIQ
+686 GIKLFASKGKVEIQ
-700 AQHDEMSLLAEKDLS
+700 AQNDELSLMAKDEIQINSVDNS
-715 ISSQKGRTVISA
+715 ITLTAPRDITLISGGSYIKINGEGIELGTPGNVVIKSAAFQKMGPASMNVNTQEAHFMDMPPISLCVECL
-727 QKELILTCGGAY
+727 K
-739 IRLADGSIDIAA
+739 RAA
-751 PDNVICHSATWQ
+751 RNANS
-763 KTGPDSLSQMLNE
+763 ML
-776 RQNTNYHFNSQLLWK
+776 
-791 NDNTPVKNQRV
+791 
-802 KIIRADGS
+802 
-810 EIDAMTDENGKLP
+810 EI
-823 KQFAD
+823 
-828 FIEPIT
+828 
-834 IVLVPQKD
+834 

>member
-1 MSTMEQ
+1 MDTMEQ
-7 LGDSLTSLSG
+7 LGDSLTLLSG

-70 LSQAAS
+70 LSQTAS

-326 LTGQCNAYELIP
+326 LTGQCNAYELTP
-338 GQLVIIEGC
+338 GQLVTIEDC

-461 TEVAIAFT
+461 TEVAVAFT

-553 EWGAVRAAKGIF
+553 EWGAISAEKGIYITTETESKAKG
-565 ITADKQYQAQD
+565 K
-576 LQLNMQ
+576 
-582 EAKEQLDKTLDLV
+582 QLDMEGAKIQLSNALSIV
-595 SALQDAVK
+595 QSLQKVVENSNGHSAD
-603 HAEAELADLET
+603 
-614 QKKLIIESIEEFK
+614 IESQTELKNTLTELNESGIVGYAQEG
-627 QPSILMSSP
+627 IGLTSP
-636 KGIAQVTP
+636 KNIQLSTGKNISIIAENNT
-644 ESVQIA
+644 EISVIKKITLA
-650 AGENIMLAS
+650 AGDALS
-659 HQHTDVSVLRKF
+659 F
-671 TVAAG
+671 
-676 EMISLFAQKM
+676 FAHKM
-686 GIKLIASHGKVDIQ
+686 GIKLFASKGKVEIQ
-700 AQHDEMSLLAEKDLS
+700 AQNDELSLMAKDE
-715 ISSQKGRTVISA
+715 IQIN
-727 QKELILTCGGAY
+727 
-739 IRLADGSIDIAA
+739 SIDNSVTLTAPRDITLISGGSYIKINGEGIELGTPGNVVIKSAA
-751 PDNVICHSATWQ
+751 FQKMGPASMNVNTQEAHFMDMPPI
-763 KTGPDSLSQMLNE
+763 SLCVECLKRAARNANSML
-776 RQNTNYHFNSQLLWK
+776 
-791 NDNTPVKNQRV
+791 
-802 KIIRADGS
+802 
-810 EIDAMTDENGKLP
+810 EI
-823 KQFAD
+823 
-828 FIEPIT
+828 
-834 IVLVPQKD
+834 

>member
-7 LGDSLTSLSG
+7 LSDSLTSLSG
-17 HLSHNNYSLSV
+17 QLSHNNYSLSV
-28 DGSDALSN
+28 DGSDALSS

-89 QISSFDHVA
+89 QIRSLDNVA

-171 TYPVREFIT
+171 SYPVREFIT

-228 VTIKQPSGLNDRLRY
+228 VTIKQPSGLNDRLRH

-263 YNYRMSDSNLYSS
+263 YNYRMSDSDLYSS

-284 TMRGEDYRYEEHHKT
+284 TMRGEDYRYEEHHKI

-338 GQLVIIEGC
+338 GQLVIIEDC

-395 VSGTLPARVTSK
+395 VSGTLPARITSK

-461 TEVAIAFT
+461 TEVAVAFT

-553 EWGAVRAAKGIF
+553 EWGAISAEKGIYITTETESKAKG
-565 ITADKQYQAQD
+565 K
-576 LQLNMQ
+576 
-582 EAKEQLDKTLDLV
+582 QLDMEGAKIQLSNALSIV
-595 SALQDAVK
+595 QSLQKVVENSNGHSAD
-603 HAEAELADLET
+603 
-614 QKKLIIESIEEFK
+614 IESQTELKNTLTELNESGIVGYAQEG
-627 QPSILMSSP
+627 IGLTSP
-636 KGIAQVTP
+636 KNIQLSTGKNISIIAENNT
-644 ESVQIA
+644 EISVIKKITLA
-650 AGENIMLAS
+650 AGEALS
-659 HQHTDVSVLRKF
+659 F
-671 TVAAG
+671 
-676 EMISLFAQKM
+676 FAHKM
-686 GIKLIASHGKVDIQ
+686 GIKLFASKGKVEIQ
-700 AQHDEMSLLAEKDLS
+700 AQNDELSLMAKDEIQINSVDNS
-715 ISSQKGRTVISA
+715 ITLTAPRDITLISGGSYIKINGEGIELGTPGNVVIKSAAFQKMGPASMNVNTQEAHFMDMPPISLCVECL
-727 QKELILTCGGAY
+727 K
-739 IRLADGSIDIAA
+739 RAA
-751 PDNVICHSATWQ
+751 RNANS
-763 KTGPDSLSQMLNE
+763 ML
-776 RQNTNYHFNSQLLWK
+776 
-791 NDNTPVKNQRV
+791 
-802 KIIRADGS
+802 
-810 EIDAMTDENGKLP
+810 EI
-823 KQFAD
+823 
-828 FIEPIT
+828 
-834 IVLVPQKD
+834 

>member
-7 LGDSLTSLSG
+7 LSDSLTSLSG

-70 LSQAAS
+70 LSQTAS

-326 LTGQCNAYELIP
+326 LTGQCNAYELTP
-338 GQLVIIEGC
+338 GKLVTIADC

-461 TEVAIAFT
+461 TEVAVAFT

-553 EWGAVRAAKGIF
+553 EWGAISAEKGIYITTETESKAKGKQLDMEGAKIQLSNALS
-565 ITADKQYQAQD
+565 IVQSLQKVVENSNGHSADIESQTELKNT
-576 LQLNMQ
+576 LTQLNESGIVGYAQ
-582 EAKEQLDKTLDLV
+582 EGIGLT
-595 SALQDAVK
+595 
-603 HAEAELADLET
+603 
-614 QKKLIIESIEEFK
+614 
-627 QPSILMSSP
+627 SP
-636 KGIAQVTP
+636 KNIQLSTGKNISIIAENNT
-644 ESVQIA
+644 EISVIKKITLA
-650 AGENIMLAS
+650 AGEALS
-659 HQHTDVSVLRKF
+659 F
-671 TVAAG
+671 
-676 EMISLFAQKM
+676 FAHKM
-686 GIKLIASHGKVDIQ
+686 GIKLFASKGKVEIQ
-700 AQHDEMSLLAEKDLS
+700 AQNDELSLMAKDE
-715 ISSQKGRTVISA
+715 IQIN
-727 QKELILTCGGAY
+727 
-739 IRLADGSIDIAA
+739 SIDNSVTLTAPRDITLISGGSYIKINGEGIELGTPGNVVIKSAA
-751 PDNVICHSATWQ
+751 FQKMGPASMNVNTQEAHFMDMPPI
-763 KTGPDSLSQMLNE
+763 SLCVECLKRAARNANSML
-776 RQNTNYHFNSQLLWK
+776 
-791 NDNTPVKNQRV
+791 
-802 KIIRADGS
+802 
-810 EIDAMTDENGKLP
+810 EI
-823 KQFAD
+823 
-828 FIEPIT
+828 
-834 IVLVPQKD
+834 

>member
-7 LGDSLTSLSG
+7 LSDSLTSLSG
-17 HLSHNNYSLSV
+17 QLSHNNYSLSV

-89 QISSFDHVA
+89 QIRSLDNIA

-171 TYPVREFIT
+171 SYPVREFIT

-207 EHHCDVIV
+207 EHHCDVMV
-215 ISDYEKGYADGGK
+215 ISDYEKGYADGGR
-228 VTIKQPSGLNDRLRY
+228 VIIKQPSGLNDHLRH
-243 SVWDLQFSSKTK
+243 SIWDLQFSSKTK

-263 YNYRMSDSNLYSS
+263 YNYRMSDSDLYSS

-284 TMRGEDYRYEEHHKT
+284 TMRGEDYRYEEHHKIE
-299 QGDIQTVESGNW
+299 GDIQTVESGNW

-326 LTGQCNAYELIP
+326 LTGQCNAYELTP
-338 GQLVIIEGC
+338 GKLVTIADC

-461 TEVAIAFT
+461 TEVAVAFT

-553 EWGAVRAAKGIF
+553 EWGAISAEKGIYITTETESKAKG
-565 ITADKQYQAQD
+565 K
-576 LQLNMQ
+576 
-582 EAKEQLDKTLDLV
+582 QLDMEGAKIQLSNALSIV
-595 SALQDAVK
+595 QSLQKVVENSNGHSAD
-603 HAEAELADLET
+603 
-614 QKKLIIESIEEFK
+614 IESQTELKNTLTELNESGIVGYAQEG
-627 QPSILMSSP
+627 IGLTSP
-636 KGIAQVTP
+636 KNIQLSTGKNISIIAENNT
-644 ESVQIA
+644 EISVIKKITLA
-650 AGENIMLAS
+650 AGEALS
-659 HQHTDVSVLRKF
+659 F
-671 TVAAG
+671 
-676 EMISLFAQKM
+676 FAHKM
-686 GIKLIASHGKVDIQ
+686 GIKLFASKGKVEIQ
-700 AQHDEMSLLAEKDLS
+700 AQNDELSLMAKDEIQINSVDNS
-715 ISSQKGRTVISA
+715 ITLTAPRDITLISGGSYIKINGEGIELGTPGNVVIKSAAFQKMGPASMNVNTQEAHFMDMPPISLCVECL
-727 QKELILTCGGAY
+727 K
-739 IRLADGSIDIAA
+739 RAA
-751 PDNVICHSATWQ
+751 RNANS
-763 KTGPDSLSQMLNE
+763 ML
-776 RQNTNYHFNSQLLWK
+776 
-791 NDNTPVKNQRV
+791 
-802 KIIRADGS
+802 
-810 EIDAMTDENGKLP
+810 EI
-823 KQFAD
+823 
-828 FIEPIT
+828 
-834 IVLVPQKD
+834 

>member
-7 LGDSLTSLSG
+7 LSRSLTSLSG
-17 HLSHNNYSLSV
+17 QLSHNNYSLSV
-28 DGSDALSN
+28 DGSDALSS

-70 LSQAAS
+70 LSQTAS
-76 LTFHPNQSPLQVT
+76 LTFHPNQSPLQMT
-89 QISSFDHVA
+89 KISSFDHVA

-124 KLEPRMAL
+124 SLESRMAL
-132 LANHHQSAIFQNK
+132 LENHHQSAIFQNK

-207 EHHCDVIV
+207 EHHCDVMV
-215 ISDYEKGYADGGK
+215 ISDYEKGYADGGS

-284 TMRGEDYRYEEHHKT
+284 TMRGEDYRYEEHHKI
-299 QGDIQTVESGNW
+299 QGDIQIVESGNW
-311 YARIRHQHYVSEQFI
+311 YAHIRHQHYVSEQFI
-326 LTGQCNAYELIP
+326 LTGHCNAYELTP
-338 GQLVIIEGC
+338 GQLLTIADC

-373 RFTAIPYDALKP
+373 RFTAIPYDVLKP

-395 VSGTLPARVTSK
+395 ISGTLPARVTSK

-461 TEVAIAFT
+461 TEVAVAFT

-475 PYIAH
+475 PYIAY

-527 KTQLNLGHLVDSEK
+527 KTQLNLGHLVDSKK

-553 EWGAVRAAKGIF
+553 EWGAISAEKGIYITTETESKAKG
-565 ITADKQYQAQD
+565 K
-576 LQLNMQ
+576 
-582 EAKEQLDKTLDLV
+582 QLDMEGAKIQL
-595 SALQDAVK
+595 SNALSIVQSLQKVVK
-603 HAEAELADLET
+603 HSKGHSAD
-614 QKKLIIESIEEFK
+614 IESQTELKNTLTQLKESGIVGYAQEG
-627 QPSILMSSP
+627 IGLTSP
-636 KGIAQVTP
+636 KNIQLSTGKNISIIAKNNTEINVIKKITL
-644 ESVQIA
+644 A
-650 AGENIMLAS
+650 AGEALS
-659 HQHTDVSVLRKF
+659 F
-671 TVAAG
+671 
-676 EMISLFAQKM
+676 FAHKM
-686 GIKLIASHGKVDIQ
+686 GIKLLASKGKVEIQ
-700 AQHDEMSLLAEKDLS
+700 AQNDELSLMAKDEIQINSVDNS
-715 ISSQKGRTVISA
+715 ITLTAPRDITLISGGSYIKING
-727 QKELILTCGGAY
+727 QGIELGTSG
-739 IRLADGSIDIAA
+739 
-751 PDNVICHSATWQ
+751 NVIIKSNVLQ
-763 KTGPDSLSQMLNE
+763 KMSPASMNVNTQEVHFMNMPPVSLCVECLKRAARNA
-776 RQNTNYHFNSQLLWK
+776 NSIL
-791 NDNTPVKNQRV
+791 
-802 KIIRADGS
+802 
-810 EIDAMTDENGKLP
+810 EI
-823 KQFAD
+823 
-828 FIEPIT
+828 
-834 IVLVPQKD
+834 

>member
-1 MSTMEQ
+1 MSIMEQ

-28 DGSDALSN
+28 DGSDVLSS
-36 ISVVSIKGQER
+36 ISVVSIKGHER

-553 EWGAVRAAKGIF
+553 EWGAISAEKGIYITTETESKAKGKQLDMEGAKIQLSNALS
-565 ITADKQYQAQD
+565 IVQSLQKVVENSNGHSADIESQTELKNT
-576 LQLNMQ
+576 LTQLNESGIVGYAQ
-582 EAKEQLDKTLDLV
+582 EGIGLT
-595 SALQDAVK
+595 
-603 HAEAELADLET
+603 
-614 QKKLIIESIEEFK
+614 
-627 QPSILMSSP
+627 SP
-636 KGIAQVTP
+636 KNIQLSTGKNISIIAENNT
-644 ESVQIA
+644 EISVIKKITLA
-650 AGENIMLAS
+650 AGEALS
-659 HQHTDVSVLRKF
+659 F
-671 TVAAG
+671 
-676 EMISLFAQKM
+676 FAHKM
-686 GIKLIASHGKVDIQ
+686 GIKLFASKGKVEIQ
-700 AQHDEMSLLAEKDLS
+700 AQNDELSLMAKDE
-715 ISSQKGRTVISA
+715 IQIN
-727 QKELILTCGGAY
+727 
-739 IRLADGSIDIAA
+739 SIDNSVTLTAPRDITLISGGSYIKINGQGIELGTPGNVVIKSAA
-751 PDNVICHSATWQ
+751 LQKMGPASMNVSTQEVHFMDMPPI
-763 KTGPDSLSQMLNE
+763 SLCVECLKRAARNANTML
-776 RQNTNYHFNSQLLWK
+776 
-791 NDNTPVKNQRV
+791 
-802 KIIRADGS
+802 
-810 EIDAMTDENGKLP
+810 EIN
-823 KQFAD
+823 
-828 FIEPIT
+828 
-834 IVLVPQKD
+834 
-842 S
+842 

>member
-1 MSTMEQ
+1 MSIMEQ

-28 DGSDALSN
+28 DGTDVLSS
-36 ISVVSIKGQER
+36 ISVVSIKGHER

-70 LSQAAS
+70 LSQTAS

-114 ISEDEARYRV
+114 ISEDETRYRV

-171 TYPVREFIT
+171 SYPVREFIT

-354 GVVIVAT
+354 GVVVVAT

-461 TEVAIAFT
+461 TEVAVAFT

-527 KTQLNLGHLVDSEK
+527 KTQLNLGHLVDNEK

-553 EWGAVRAAKGIF
+553 EWGAISAEKGIYITTETESKAKGKQLDMEGAKIQLSNALS
-565 ITADKQYQAQD
+565 IVQSLQKVVENSNGHSADIESQTELKNT
-576 LQLNMQ
+576 LTQLNESGIVGYAQ
-582 EAKEQLDKTLDLV
+582 EGIGLT
-595 SALQDAVK
+595 
-603 HAEAELADLET
+603 
-614 QKKLIIESIEEFK
+614 
-627 QPSILMSSP
+627 SP
-636 KGIAQVTP
+636 KNIQLSTGKNISIIAENNT
-644 ESVQIA
+644 EISVIKKITLA
-650 AGENIMLAS
+650 AGEALS
-659 HQHTDVSVLRKF
+659 F
-671 TVAAG
+671 
-676 EMISLFAQKM
+676 FAHKM
-686 GIKLIASHGKVDIQ
+686 GIKLFASKGKVEIQ
-700 AQHDEMSLLAEKDLS
+700 AQNDELSLMAKDE
-715 ISSQKGRTVISA
+715 IQIN
-727 QKELILTCGGAY
+727 
-739 IRLADGSIDIAA
+739 SIDNSVTLTAPRDITLISGGSYIKINGQGIELGTPGNVVIKSAA
-751 PDNVICHSATWQ
+751 LQKMGPASMNVSTQEVHFMDMPPI
-763 KTGPDSLSQMLNE
+763 SLCVECLKRAARNANSML
-776 RQNTNYHFNSQLLWK
+776 
-791 NDNTPVKNQRV
+791 
-802 KIIRADGS
+802 
-810 EIDAMTDENGKLP
+810 EI
-823 KQFAD
+823 
-828 FIEPIT
+828 
-834 IVLVPQKD
+834 

>member
-7 LGDSLTSLSG
+7 LSDSLTSLSG

-28 DGSDALSN
+28 DGSDALSS
-36 ISVVSIKGQER
+36 ISVVSIKGHER

-70 LSQAAS
+70 LSQTAS
-76 LTFHPNQSPLQVT
+76 LTFHPNQSPLQVA

-171 TYPVREFIT
+171 SYPVREFIT

-553 EWGAVRAAKGIF
+553 EWGAISAEKGIYITTETESKAKGKQLDMEGAKIQLSNALS
-565 ITADKQYQAQD
+565 IVQSLQKVVENSNGHSADIESQTELKNT
-576 LQLNMQ
+576 LTQLNESGIVGYAQ
-582 EAKEQLDKTLDLV
+582 EGIGLT
-595 SALQDAVK
+595 
-603 HAEAELADLET
+603 
-614 QKKLIIESIEEFK
+614 
-627 QPSILMSSP
+627 SP
-636 KGIAQVTP
+636 KNIQLSTGKNISIIAENNT
-644 ESVQIA
+644 EISVIKKITLA
-650 AGENIMLAS
+650 AGEALS
-659 HQHTDVSVLRKF
+659 F
-671 TVAAG
+671 
-676 EMISLFAQKM
+676 FAHKM
-686 GIKLIASHGKVDIQ
+686 GIKLFASKGKVEIQ
-700 AQHDEMSLLAEKDLS
+700 AQNDELSLMAKDE
-715 ISSQKGRTVISA
+715 IQIN
-727 QKELILTCGGAY
+727 
-739 IRLADGSIDIAA
+739 SIDNSVTLTAPRDITLISGGSYIKINGQGIELGTPGNVVIKSAA
-751 PDNVICHSATWQ
+751 LQKMGPASMNVSTQEVHFMDMPPI
-763 KTGPDSLSQMLNE
+763 SLCVECLKRAARNANTML
-776 RQNTNYHFNSQLLWK
+776 
-791 NDNTPVKNQRV
+791 
-802 KIIRADGS
+802 
-810 EIDAMTDENGKLP
+810 EIN
-823 KQFAD
+823 
-828 FIEPIT
+828 
-834 IVLVPQKD
+834 
-842 S
+842 

>member
-1 MSTMEQ
+1 MNKMDQ
-7 LGDSLTSLSG
+7 LTNSLVSLSG
-17 HLSHNNYSLSV
+17 RLSHNNYSLSV

-70 LSQAAS
+70 LSQTTS

-171 TYPVREFIT
+171 SYPVREFIT

-461 TEVAIAFT
+461 TEVAVAFT

-553 EWGAVRAAKGIF
+553 EWGAISAEKGIYITTETESKAKGKQLDMEGTKIQLSNALS
-565 ITADKQYQAQD
+565 IVQSLQKVVENSNAHSADIESQTELKNT
-576 LQLNMQ
+576 LTQLNESGIVGYAQ
-582 EAKEQLDKTLDLV
+582 EGIGLT
-595 SALQDAVK
+595 
-603 HAEAELADLET
+603 
-614 QKKLIIESIEEFK
+614 
-627 QPSILMSSP
+627 SP
-636 KGIAQVTP
+636 KNIQLSTGKNISIIAENNT
-644 ESVQIA
+644 EISVIKKITLA
-650 AGENIMLAS
+650 AGEALS
-659 HQHTDVSVLRKF
+659 F
-671 TVAAG
+671 
-676 EMISLFAQKM
+676 FAHKM
-686 GIKLIASHGKVDIQ
+686 GIKLFASKGKVEIQ
-700 AQHDEMSLLAEKDLS
+700 AQNDELSLMAKDEIQINSVDNSVTLTAPRDITL
-715 ISSQKGRTVISA
+715 ISGGSYIKINGQGIELGTPGNVVIKSAALQKMGPASMNVSTQEVHFMDMPPISLCVECL
-727 QKELILTCGGAY
+727 K
-739 IRLADGSIDIAA
+739 RAA
-751 PDNVICHSATWQ
+751 RNANT
-763 KTGPDSLSQMLNE
+763 ML
-776 RQNTNYHFNSQLLWK
+776 
-791 NDNTPVKNQRV
+791 
-802 KIIRADGS
+802 
-810 EIDAMTDENGKLP
+810 EIN
-823 KQFAD
+823 
-828 FIEPIT
+828 
-834 IVLVPQKD
+834 
-842 S
+842 

>member
-1 MSTMEQ
+1 MNKMDQ
-7 LGDSLTSLSG
+7 LTNSLVSLSG
-17 HLSHNNYSLSV
+17 RLSHNNYSLSV
-28 DGSDALSN
+28 DGSDVLSS
-36 ISVVSIKGQER
+36 ISVVSIKGHER

-158 NFIGIDFRFELKE
+158 NFIGIDFRFELKD
-171 TYPVREFIT
+171 TYPVREFTT

-553 EWGAVRAAKGIF
+553 EWGAISAEKGIYITTETESKAKGKQLDMEGAKIQLSNALS
-565 ITADKQYQAQD
+565 IVQSLQKVVENSNGHSADIESQTELKNT
-576 LQLNMQ
+576 LTQLNESGIVGYAQ
-582 EAKEQLDKTLDLV
+582 EGIGLT
-595 SALQDAVK
+595 
-603 HAEAELADLET
+603 
-614 QKKLIIESIEEFK
+614 
-627 QPSILMSSP
+627 SP
-636 KGIAQVTP
+636 KNIQLSTGKNISIIAENNT
-644 ESVQIA
+644 EISVIKKITLA
-650 AGENIMLAS
+650 AGEALS
-659 HQHTDVSVLRKF
+659 F
-671 TVAAG
+671 
-676 EMISLFAQKM
+676 FAHKM
-686 GIKLIASHGKVDIQ
+686 GIKLFASKGKVEIQ
-700 AQHDEMSLLAEKDLS
+700 AQNDELSLMAKDE
-715 ISSQKGRTVISA
+715 IQIN
-727 QKELILTCGGAY
+727 
-739 IRLADGSIDIAA
+739 SIDNSVTLTAPRDITLISGGSYIKINGQGIELGTPGNVVIKSAA
-751 PDNVICHSATWQ
+751 LQKMGPASMNVSTQEVHFMDMPPI
-763 KTGPDSLSQMLNE
+763 SLCVECLKRAARNANSML
-776 RQNTNYHFNSQLLWK
+776 
-791 NDNTPVKNQRV
+791 
-802 KIIRADGS
+802 
-810 EIDAMTDENGKLP
+810 EI
-823 KQFAD
+823 
-828 FIEPIT
+828 
-834 IVLVPQKD
+834 

>member
-7 LGDSLTSLSG
+7 LSDSLTSLSG
-17 HLSHNNYSLSV
+17 QLSHNNYSLSV

-89 QISSFDHVA
+89 QIRSLDNIA

-145 SVIDVVDEVLRNH
+145 NVIDVVDEVLRNH

-171 TYPVREFIT
+171 SYPVREFIT

-215 ISDYEKGYADGGK
+215 ISDYEKGYADGGR
-228 VTIKQPSGLNDRLRY
+228 VIIKQPSGLNDHLRH
-243 SVWDLQFSSKTK
+243 SIWDLQFSSKTK

-263 YNYRMSDSNLYSS
+263 YNYRMSDSDLYSS

-284 TMRGEDYRYEEHHKT
+284 TMRGEDYRYEEHHKIE
-299 QGDIQTVESGNW
+299 GDIQTVESGNW

-326 LTGQCNAYELIP
+326 LTGQCNAYELTP
-338 GQLVIIEGC
+338 GKLVTIADC

-461 TEVAIAFT
+461 TEVAVAFT

-553 EWGAVRAAKGIF
+553 EWGAISAEKGIYITTETESKAKG
-565 ITADKQYQAQD
+565 K
-576 LQLNMQ
+576 
-582 EAKEQLDKTLDLV
+582 QLDMEGAKIQLSNALSIV
-595 SALQDAVK
+595 QSLQKVVENSNGHSAD
-603 HAEAELADLET
+603 
-614 QKKLIIESIEEFK
+614 IESQTELKNTLTELNESGIVGYAQEG
-627 QPSILMSSP
+627 IGLTSP
-636 KGIAQVTP
+636 KNIQLSTGKNISIIAENNT
-644 ESVQIA
+644 EISVIKKITLA
-650 AGENIMLAS
+650 AGEALS
-659 HQHTDVSVLRKF
+659 F
-671 TVAAG
+671 
-676 EMISLFAQKM
+676 FAHKM
-686 GIKLIASHGKVDIQ
+686 GIKLFASKGKVEIQ
-700 AQHDEMSLLAEKDLS
+700 AQNDELSLMAKDEIQINSVDNS
-715 ISSQKGRTVISA
+715 ITLTAPRDITLISGGSYIKINGEGIELGTPGNVVIKSAAFQKMGPASMNVNTQEAHFMDMPPISLCVECL
-727 QKELILTCGGAY
+727 K
-739 IRLADGSIDIAA
+739 RAA
-751 PDNVICHSATWQ
+751 RNANS
-763 KTGPDSLSQMLNE
+763 ML
-776 RQNTNYHFNSQLLWK
+776 
-791 NDNTPVKNQRV
+791 
-802 KIIRADGS
+802 
-810 EIDAMTDENGKLP
+810 EI
-823 KQFAD
+823 
-828 FIEPIT
+828 
-834 IVLVPQKD
+834 

>member
-7 LGDSLTSLSG
+7 LSDSLTSLSG
-17 HLSHNNYSLSV
+17 QLSHNNYSLSV
-28 DGSDALSN
+28 DGSDALSS

-89 QISSFDHVA
+89 QIRSLDNIA

-145 SVIDVVDEVLRNH
+145 NVIDVVDEVLRNH

-171 TYPVREFIT
+171 SYPVREFIT

-207 EHHCDVIV
+207 EHHCDVMV
-215 ISDYEKGYADGGK
+215 ISDYEKGYADGGR
-228 VTIKQPSGLNDRLRY
+228 VIIKQPSGLNDHLRH
-243 SVWDLQFSSKTK
+243 SIWDLQFSSKTK

-263 YNYRMSDSNLYSS
+263 YNYRMSDSDLYSS

-284 TMRGEDYRYEEHHKT
+284 TMRGEDYRYEEHHKI

-326 LTGQCNAYELIP
+326 LTGQCNAYELTP
-338 GQLVIIEGC
+338 GKLVTIADC

-461 TEVAIAFT
+461 TEVAVAFT

-553 EWGAVRAAKGIF
+553 EWGAISAEKGIYITTETESKAKG
-565 ITADKQYQAQD
+565 K
-576 LQLNMQ
+576 
-582 EAKEQLDKTLDLV
+582 QLDMEGAKIQLSNALSIV
-595 SALQDAVK
+595 QSLQKVVENSNGHSAD
-603 HAEAELADLET
+603 
-614 QKKLIIESIEEFK
+614 IESQTELKNTLTELNESGIVGYAQEG
-627 QPSILMSSP
+627 IGLTSP
-636 KGIAQVTP
+636 KNIQLSTGKNISIIAENNT
-644 ESVQIA
+644 EISVIKKITLA
-650 AGENIMLAS
+650 AGEALS
-659 HQHTDVSVLRKF
+659 F
-671 TVAAG
+671 
-676 EMISLFAQKM
+676 FAHKM
-686 GIKLIASHGKVDIQ
+686 GIKLFASKGKVEIQ
-700 AQHDEMSLLAEKDLS
+700 AQNDELSLMAKDEIQINSVDNS
-715 ISSQKGRTVISA
+715 ITLTAPRDITLISGGSYIKINGEGIELGTPGNVVIKSAAFQKMGPASMNVNTQEAHFMDMPPISLCVECL
-727 QKELILTCGGAY
+727 K
-739 IRLADGSIDIAA
+739 RAA
-751 PDNVICHSATWQ
+751 RNANS
-763 KTGPDSLSQMLNE
+763 ML
-776 RQNTNYHFNSQLLWK
+776 
-791 NDNTPVKNQRV
+791 
-802 KIIRADGS
+802 
-810 EIDAMTDENGKLP
+810 EI
-823 KQFAD
+823 
-828 FIEPIT
+828 
-834 IVLVPQKD
+834 

>member
-7 LGDSLTSLSG
+7 LSDSLTSLSG
-17 HLSHNNYSLSV
+17 QLSHNNYSLSV

-70 LSQAAS
+70 LSQTAS

-89 QISSFDHVA
+89 QIRSLDNIA

-171 TYPVREFIT
+171 SYPVREFIT

-263 YNYRMSDSNLYSS
+263 YNYRMSDSDLYSS

-284 TMRGEDYRYEEHHKT
+284 TMRGEDYRYEEHHKIE
-299 QGDIQTVESGNW
+299 GDIQKVESGNW

-326 LTGQCNAYELIP
+326 LTGQCNAYELTP
-338 GQLVIIEGC
+338 GQLVTIADC

-461 TEVAIAFT
+461 TEVAVAFT

-553 EWGAVRAAKGIF
+553 EWGAISAEKGIYITTETESKAKG
-565 ITADKQYQAQD
+565 K
-576 LQLNMQ
+576 
-582 EAKEQLDKTLDLV
+582 QLDMEGAKIQLSNALSIV
-595 SALQDAVK
+595 QSLQKVVENSNGHSAD
-603 HAEAELADLET
+603 
-614 QKKLIIESIEEFK
+614 IESQTELKNTLTELSESGIVGYAQEG
-627 QPSILMSSP
+627 IGLMSP
-636 KGIAQVTP
+636 KNIQLSTGKNISIIAENNT
-644 ESVQIA
+644 EISVIKKITLA
-650 AGENIMLAS
+650 AGEALS
-659 HQHTDVSVLRKF
+659 F
-671 TVAAG
+671 
-676 EMISLFAQKM
+676 FAHKM
-686 GIKLIASHGKVDIQ
+686 GIKLFASKGKVEIQ
-700 AQHDEMSLLAEKDLS
+700 AQNDELSLMAKDEIQINSVDNSVTLTAPRDITL
-715 ISSQKGRTVISA
+715 IS
-727 QKELILTCGGAY
+727 GGSY
-739 IRLADGSIDIAA
+739 IKI
-751 PDNVICHSATWQ
+751 
-763 KTGPDSLSQMLNE
+763 
-776 RQNTNYHFNSQLLWK
+776 NSQGIELGTPGNVVIK
-791 NDNTPVKNQRV
+791 SAAFQKMGPASMNVNTQEVHFMDMPPISLCVECLK
-802 KIIRADGS
+802 RAARNANS
-810 EIDAMTDENGKLP
+810 MLEI
-823 KQFAD
+823 
-828 FIEPIT
+828 
-834 IVLVPQKD
+834 

>member
-7 LGDSLTSLSG
+7 LSDSLTSLSG
-17 HLSHNNYSLSV
+17 QLSHNNYSLSV
-28 DGSDALSN
+28 DGSDALSS

-89 QISSFDHVA
+89 QIRSLDNIA

-145 SVIDVVDEVLRNH
+145 NVIDVVDEVLRNH

-171 TYPVREFIT
+171 SYPVREFIT

-207 EHHCDVIV
+207 EHHCDVMV
-215 ISDYEKGYADGGK
+215 ISDYEKGYADGGR
-228 VTIKQPSGLNDRLRY
+228 VIIKQPSGLNDHLRH
-243 SVWDLQFSSKTK
+243 SIWDLQFSSKTK

-263 YNYRMSDSNLYSS
+263 YNYRMSDSDLYSS

-284 TMRGEDYRYEEHHKT
+284 TMRGEDYRYEEHHKIE
-299 QGDIQTVESGNW
+299 GDIQTVESGNW

-326 LTGQCNAYELIP
+326 LTGQCNAYELTP
-338 GQLVIIEGC
+338 GKLVTIADC

-461 TEVAIAFT
+461 TEVAVAFT

-553 EWGAVRAAKGIF
+553 EWGAISAEKGIYITTETESKAKG
-565 ITADKQYQAQD
+565 K
-576 LQLNMQ
+576 
-582 EAKEQLDKTLDLV
+582 QLDMEGAKIQLSNALSIV
-595 SALQDAVK
+595 QSLQKVVENSNGHSAD
-603 HAEAELADLET
+603 
-614 QKKLIIESIEEFK
+614 IESQTELKNTLTELNESGIVGYAQEG
-627 QPSILMSSP
+627 IGLTSP
-636 KGIAQVTP
+636 KNIQLSTGKNISIIAENNT
-644 ESVQIA
+644 EISVIKKITLA
-650 AGENIMLAS
+650 AGEALS
-659 HQHTDVSVLRKF
+659 F
-671 TVAAG
+671 
-676 EMISLFAQKM
+676 FAHKM
-686 GIKLIASHGKVDIQ
+686 GIKLFASKGKVEIQ
-700 AQHDEMSLLAEKDLS
+700 AQNDELSLMAKDEIQINSVDNS
-715 ISSQKGRTVISA
+715 ITLTAPRDITLISGGSYIKINGEGIELGTPGNVVIKSAAFQKMGPASMNVNTQEAHFMDMPPISLCVECL
-727 QKELILTCGGAY
+727 K
-739 IRLADGSIDIAA
+739 RAA
-751 PDNVICHSATWQ
+751 RNANS
-763 KTGPDSLSQMLNE
+763 ML
-776 RQNTNYHFNSQLLWK
+776 
-791 NDNTPVKNQRV
+791 
-802 KIIRADGS
+802 
-810 EIDAMTDENGKLP
+810 EI
-823 KQFAD
+823 
-828 FIEPIT
+828 
-834 IVLVPQKD
+834 

>member
-7 LGDSLTSLSG
+7 LSDSLTSLSG
-17 HLSHNNYSLSV
+17 QLSHNNYSLSV
-28 DGSDALSN
+28 DGSDALSS

-76 LTFHPNQSPLQVT
+76 LTFHPNQSSLQVT
-89 QISSFDHVA
+89 QIRSLDNVA

-114 ISEDEARYRV
+114 ISEDEARYRI

-145 SVIDVVDEVLRNH
+145 SIIDVVDEVLRNH
-158 NFIGIDFRFELKE
+158 DFIGIDFRFELKE
-171 TYPVREFIT
+171 SYPVREFIT
-180 QWQESDLNFIQR
+180 QWQESDLNFVQR

-207 EHHCDVIV
+207 EHYCDVIV

-228 VTIKQPSGLNDRLRY
+228 VTIKQPSGLNDHLRH
-243 SVWDLQFSSKTK
+243 SAWDLQFSSKTK

-263 YNYRMSDSNLYSS
+263 YNYRMSDSDLYSS

-284 TMRGEDYRYEEHHKT
+284 TMRGEDYRYEEHHKI

-311 YARIRHQHYVSEQFI
+311 YAHIRHQHYVSEQFI
-326 LTGQCNAYELIP
+326 LTGQCNAYELTP
-338 GQLVIIEGC
+338 GQLVTIADC

-395 VSGTLPARVTSK
+395 VSGTLPARITSK

-461 TEVAIAFT
+461 TEVAVAFT

-553 EWGAVRAAKGIF
+553 EWGAISAEKGIYITTETESKAKG
-565 ITADKQYQAQD
+565 K
-576 LQLNMQ
+576 
-582 EAKEQLDKTLDLV
+582 QLDMEGAKIQLSNALSIV
-595 SALQDAVK
+595 QSLQKVVENSNGHSAD
-603 HAEAELADLET
+603 
-614 QKKLIIESIEEFK
+614 IESQTELKNTLTELSESGIVGYAQEG
-627 QPSILMSSP
+627 IGLTSP
-636 KGIAQVTP
+636 KNIQLSTGKNISIIAENNT
-644 ESVQIA
+644 EISVIKKITLA
-650 AGENIMLAS
+650 AGEALS
-659 HQHTDVSVLRKF
+659 F
-671 TVAAG
+671 
-676 EMISLFAQKM
+676 FAHKM
-686 GIKLIASHGKVDIQ
+686 GIKLFASKGKVEIQ
-700 AQHDEMSLLAEKDLS
+700 AQNDELSLMAKDEIQINSVDNSVTLTAPRDITL
-715 ISSQKGRTVISA
+715 IS
-727 QKELILTCGGAY
+727 GGSY
-739 IRLADGSIDIAA
+739 IKI
-751 PDNVICHSATWQ
+751 
-763 KTGPDSLSQMLNE
+763 
-776 RQNTNYHFNSQLLWK
+776 NSQGIELGTPGNVVIK
-791 NDNTPVKNQRV
+791 SAAFQKMGPASMNVNTQEVHFMDMPPISLCVECLK
-802 KIIRADGS
+802 RAARNANS
-810 EIDAMTDENGKLP
+810 MLEI
-823 KQFAD
+823 
-828 FIEPIT
+828 
-834 IVLVPQKD
+834 

>member
-7 LGDSLTSLSG
+7 LSRSLTSLSG
-17 HLSHNNYSLSV
+17 QLSHNNYSLSV
-28 DGSDALSN
+28 DGSDALSS

-70 LSQAAS
+70 LSQTAS
-76 LTFHPNQSPLQVT
+76 LTFHPNQSPLQMT
-89 QISSFDHVA
+89 KISSFDHVA

-124 KLEPRMAL
+124 SLESRMAL
-132 LANHHQSAIFQNK
+132 LENHHQSAIFQNK

-207 EHHCDVIV
+207 EHHCDVMV
-215 ISDYEKGYADGGK
+215 ISDYEKGYADGGS

-284 TMRGEDYRYEEHHKT
+284 TMRGEDYRYEEHHKI
-299 QGDIQTVESGNW
+299 QGDKQIVESGHW
-311 YARIRHQHYVSEQFI
+311 YAHIRHQHYVSEQFI
-326 LTGQCNAYELIP
+326 LTGQCNAYELTP

-373 RFTAIPYDALKP
+373 RFTAIPYDVLKP

-407 DDDTYGYIDTQG
+407 DNDKYGYIDTQG

-461 TEVAIAFT
+461 TEVAVAFT

-475 PYIAH
+475 PYIAY

-553 EWGAVRAAKGIF
+553 EWGAISAEKGIYITTETEAKAKG
-565 ITADKQYQAQD
+565 K
-576 LQLNMQ
+576 
-582 EAKEQLDKTLDLV
+582 QLDMEGAKIQL
-595 SALQDAVK
+595 SNALSIVQSLQKVVK
-603 HAEAELADLET
+603 HSKGHSAD
-614 QKKLIIESIEEFK
+614 IESQTELKNTLTQLKESGIVGYAQEG
-627 QPSILMSSP
+627 IGLTSP
-636 KGIAQVTP
+636 KNIQLSTGKNISIIAKNNTEINVLKKITL
-644 ESVQIA
+644 A
-650 AGENIMLAS
+650 AGEALS
-659 HQHTDVSVLRKF
+659 F
-671 TVAAG
+671 
-676 EMISLFAQKM
+676 FAHKM
-686 GIKLIASHGKVDIQ
+686 GIKLLASKGKVEIQ
-700 AQHDEMSLLAEKDLS
+700 AQNDELSLMAKDEIQINSVDNS
-715 ISSQKGRTVISA
+715 ITLTAPRDITLISGGSYIKINGQGIELGSSG
-727 QKELILTCGGAY
+727 
-739 IRLADGSIDIAA
+739 
-751 PDNVICHSATWQ
+751 NVIIKSNVLQ
-763 KTGPDSLSQMLNE
+763 KMSPASMNVNTQEVHFMNMPPVSLCVECLKRAARNA
-776 RQNTNYHFNSQLLWK
+776 NSIL
-791 NDNTPVKNQRV
+791 
-802 KIIRADGS
+802 
-810 EIDAMTDENGKLP
+810 EI
-823 KQFAD
+823 
-828 FIEPIT
+828 
-834 IVLVPQKD
+834 

>member
-7 LGDSLTSLSG
+7 LSDSLTSLSG

-28 DGSDALSN
+28 DGSDALSS

-171 TYPVREFIT
+171 SYPVREFIT

-228 VTIKQPSGLNDRLRY
+228 VTIKQPSGLNDRLHY

-326 LTGQCNAYELIP
+326 LTGQCNAYELTP

-553 EWGAVRAAKGIF
+553 EWGAISAEKGIYITTETESKAKGKQLDMEGAKIQLSNALS
-565 ITADKQYQAQD
+565 IVQSLQKVVENSNGHSADIESQTELKNT
-576 LQLNMQ
+576 LTQLNESGIVGYAQ
-582 EAKEQLDKTLDLV
+582 EGIGLT
-595 SALQDAVK
+595 
-603 HAEAELADLET
+603 
-614 QKKLIIESIEEFK
+614 
-627 QPSILMSSP
+627 SP
-636 KGIAQVTP
+636 KNIQLSTGKNISIIAENNT
-644 ESVQIA
+644 EISVIKKITLA
-650 AGENIMLAS
+650 AGEALS
-659 HQHTDVSVLRKF
+659 F
-671 TVAAG
+671 
-676 EMISLFAQKM
+676 FAHKM
-686 GIKLIASHGKVDIQ
+686 GIKLFASKGKVEIQ
-700 AQHDEMSLLAEKDLS
+700 AQNDELSLMAKDE
-715 ISSQKGRTVISA
+715 IQIN
-727 QKELILTCGGAY
+727 
-739 IRLADGSIDIAA
+739 SIDNSVTLTAPRDITLISGGSYIKINGQGIELGTPGNVVIKSAA
-751 PDNVICHSATWQ
+751 LQKMGPASMNVSTQEVHFMDMPPI
-763 KTGPDSLSQMLNE
+763 SLCVECLKRAARNANTML
-776 RQNTNYHFNSQLLWK
+776 
-791 NDNTPVKNQRV
+791 
-802 KIIRADGS
+802 
-810 EIDAMTDENGKLP
+810 EIN
-823 KQFAD
+823 
-828 FIEPIT
+828 
-834 IVLVPQKD
+834 
-842 S
+842 

>member
-1 MSTMEQ
+1 MGTMEQ
-7 LGDSLTSLSG
+7 LSSSLTSLSG
-17 HLSHNNYSLSV
+17 QLSHNNYSLSV

-76 LTFHPNQSPLQVT
+76 LTFHPNQSPLQVA

-461 TEVAIAFT
+461 TEVAVAFT

-553 EWGAVRAAKGIF
+553 EWGAISAEKGIYITTETESKAKGKQLDMEGAKIQLSNALS
-565 ITADKQYQAQD
+565 IVQSLQKVVENSNGHSADIESQTELKNT
-576 LQLNMQ
+576 LTQLNESGIVGYAQ
-582 EAKEQLDKTLDLV
+582 EGIGLT
-595 SALQDAVK
+595 
-603 HAEAELADLET
+603 
-614 QKKLIIESIEEFK
+614 
-627 QPSILMSSP
+627 SP
-636 KGIAQVTP
+636 KNIQLSTGKNISIIAENNT
-644 ESVQIA
+644 EISVIKKITLA
-650 AGENIMLAS
+650 AGEALS
-659 HQHTDVSVLRKF
+659 F
-671 TVAAG
+671 
-676 EMISLFAQKM
+676 FAHKM
-686 GIKLIASHGKVDIQ
+686 GIKLFASKGKVEIQ
-700 AQHDEMSLLAEKDLS
+700 AQNDELSLMAKDE
-715 ISSQKGRTVISA
+715 IQIN
-727 QKELILTCGGAY
+727 
-739 IRLADGSIDIAA
+739 SIDNSVTLTAPRDITLISGGSYIKINGQGIELGTPGNVVIKSAA
-751 PDNVICHSATWQ
+751 LQKMGPASMNVSTQEVHFMDMPPI
-763 KTGPDSLSQMLNE
+763 SLCVECLKRAARNANTML
-776 RQNTNYHFNSQLLWK
+776 
-791 NDNTPVKNQRV
+791 
-802 KIIRADGS
+802 
-810 EIDAMTDENGKLP
+810 EIN
-823 KQFAD
+823 
-828 FIEPIT
+828 
-834 IVLVPQKD
+834 
-842 S
+842 

>member
-36 ISVVSIKGQER
+36 ISVVSIKGHER

-70 LSQAAS
+70 LSQTAS
-76 LTFHPNQSPLQVT
+76 LTFHPNQSPLQVA

-553 EWGAVRAAKGIF
+553 EWGAISAEKGIYITTETESKAKGKQLDMEGAKIQLSNALS
-565 ITADKQYQAQD
+565 IVQSLQKVVENSNGHSADIESQTELKNT
-576 LQLNMQ
+576 LTQLNESGIVGYAQ
-582 EAKEQLDKTLDLV
+582 EGIGLT
-595 SALQDAVK
+595 
-603 HAEAELADLET
+603 
-614 QKKLIIESIEEFK
+614 
-627 QPSILMSSP
+627 SP
-636 KGIAQVTP
+636 KNIQLSTGKNISIIAENNT
-644 ESVQIA
+644 EISVIKKITLA
-650 AGENIMLAS
+650 AGEALS
-659 HQHTDVSVLRKF
+659 F
-671 TVAAG
+671 
-676 EMISLFAQKM
+676 FAHKM
-686 GIKLIASHGKVDIQ
+686 GIKLFASKGKVEIQ
-700 AQHDEMSLLAEKDLS
+700 AQNDELSLMAKDE
-715 ISSQKGRTVISA
+715 IQIN
-727 QKELILTCGGAY
+727 
-739 IRLADGSIDIAA
+739 SIDNSVTLTAPRDITLISGGSYIKINGQGIELGTPGNVVIKSAA
-751 PDNVICHSATWQ
+751 LQKMGPASMNVSTQEVHFMDMPPI
-763 KTGPDSLSQMLNE
+763 SLCVECLKRAARNANSML
-776 RQNTNYHFNSQLLWK
+776 
-791 NDNTPVKNQRV
+791 
-802 KIIRADGS
+802 
-810 EIDAMTDENGKLP
+810 EI
-823 KQFAD
+823 
-828 FIEPIT
+828 
-834 IVLVPQKD
+834 